1 MAGYTLQQIQQ
12 MGAKPVV
19 PSVKEKPKENFASKA
34 GDFLGVKK
42 FGQGIGTALFFK
54 TREGKELLKRANEG
68 EKYAAQTLNEIM
80 NEAPT
85 NKEIVGSA
93 ALTGLNAL
101 SGGVIKGAQT
111 ASNAGKLARG
121 TVMGAAY
128 GVAGGAEQ
136 NKSTGGIVKQG
147 AQGAA
152 LGAFLSSLGIVGS
165 KVKEKTSE
173 IGQKGAERLYNSA
186 VKPDF
191 RDTEKAVKYGGKT
204 LGREML
210 DRRIIG
216 GKEKLYQTAQKE
228 LEKNEAKLQKLINT
242 SDYEVI
248 TKDEIVNSI
257 KPFITEKQGTPT
269 LKSARDLEKVG
280 KAIELLPD
288 KISLNEANRLKR
300 NIYQELS
307 DRAFKTDGSLASEAE
322 VNKNVAL
329 ALKSLIEKKV
339 GGDSVRLLNKELGTF
354 KKLEEAMLKRISRD
368 SSNNIAGVGTIGSLA
383 ERTIFSTPVKTV
395 GAFGIDRV
403 AKRIGKI
410 KADKAG
416 KISKAAILNLLNSI
430 SKEKD

>member
-12 MGAKPVV
+12 MGAKPVA
-19 PSVKEKPKENFASKA
+19 PSVKEKPKESFASKA

-121 TVMGAAY
+121 TAMGAAY

-152 LGAFLSSLGIVGS
+152 LGAFLSSLGIVGNKAKKATAEGS
-165 KVKEKTSE
+165 
-173 IGQKGAERLYNSA
+173 QKAAERVYNSA
-186 VKPDF
+186 VKPTLS
-191 RDTEKAVKYGGKT
+191 DTEKAISTGEKT
-204 LGREML
+204 LGRELL
-210 DRRIIG
+210 DRKISG
-216 GKEKLYQTAQKE
+216 GSRKL
-228 LEKNEAKLQKLINT
+228 LEVSRKKLEENEEKLQKLINT
-242 SDYEVI
+242 SEYNVI
-248 TKDEIVNSI
+248 TKDEIVKKI
-257 KPFITEKQGTPT
+257 KPFIDKKSSTPT
-269 LKSARDLEKVG
+269 LKSQRDLEKIER
-280 KAIELLPD
+280 ALELLPD

-300 NIYQELS
+300 NIYQELT

-329 ALKSLIEKKV
+329 SLKKLIEEKV
-339 GGDSVRLLNKELGTF
+339 GGDSVRLLNKELSIF
-354 KKLEEAMLKRISRD
+354 KQLENAATENIARTSR
-368 SSNNIAGVGTIGSLA
+368 NNIAGVGTVGA
-383 ERTIFSTPVKTV
+383 VVEKVVGAVPVKTKVATSLDEFGKAV
-395 GAFGIDRV
+395 GR
-403 AKRIGKI
+403 I

-416 KISKAAILNLLNSI
+416 KISKAAILNLFNSLN
-430 SKEKD
+430 K